1 MVRRQPGRAGHDACH
16 GDSSPTMRHPRS
28 LRRQGNTGEP
38 TSKKRWR
45 PGDCGVLLLA
55 GPFSTAPPATSSAT
69 RSLPPASLRGFL
81 KADAARRGCSDAL
94 PACLRKCHAA
104 AAEQVVAASSPH
116 CTLSGGAISVLAT
129 ILSGQGG
136 RLNDRQ
142 DGSSIGVVLK
152 LEYLGT
158 NNTGQGGR
166 LNGRQDG
173 TST

>member
-94 PACLRKCHAA
+94 PA
-104 AAEQVVAASSPH
+104 VVAASSPH